1 MSKKEQTK
9 IEMELLKLLFSSNEF
24 QTEEYF
30 QENYLKKYEGK
41 LEKSTIKEYIR
52 VTYENLIDLEL
63 LKDGKLNEKYSL
75 VHYIDDINPLIEIC
89 FKSIQ
94 RYRKFKTLV
103 NEKVKYLDDMDSET
117 DTNLSNS
124 TKEEREFTKEVR
136 KIIEEKEGFDKS
148 KKLVAGIVHELII
161 KFTTDFDGTESGS
174 YVIGSDFL
182 KLEKV
187 SMRRYYFKKILYKI
201 LYENLSEITD
211 EKITT
216 ICSSSY
222 TSEDSLKEMKSMICK
237 AFVALG
243 IFIGKRKAI
252 NVQISEEKHK
262 KYIEEEKK
270 SNKKIEKNKTK
281 VYKHNWKTPDVWE
294 IVQFDDYEEEWRI
307 NAISKIESISEILK
321 SISKT
326 LKVSPEEKDAA
337 LKIFNYNTKSKL
349 VKNENKKVIDA
360 N

>member
-24 QTEEYF
+24 QKEEDF
-30 QENYLKKYEGK
+30 QTDYLDKYEGK

-52 VTYENLIDLEL
+52 VTYENLTDLEL

-75 VHYIDDINPLIEIC
+75 VHCIDDINPLIEIC

-94 RYRKFKTLV
+94 RYRKFKKLV
-103 NEKVKYLDDMDSET
+103 NDRVKYLDDIDSNYN
-117 DTNLSNS
+117 TNLSAS
-124 TKEEREFTKEVR
+124 TKDEKEFSKDMRKMIEV
-136 KIIEEKEGFDKS
+136 KEGFDKS
-148 KKLVAGIVHELII
+148 KEVVAGIVHELII

-174 YVIGSDFL
+174 YIIGNDFL

-243 IFIGKRKAI
+243 IFIGKKKST
-252 NVQISEEKHK
+252 NVQISQEKHK

-270 SNKKIEKNKTK
+270 NTKKIEKNKTK

-294 IVQFDDYEEEWRI
+294 IVQFDDYDEDWRI
-307 NAISKIESISEILK
+307 NAMSKIESISEILK

-349 VKNENKKVIDA
+349 PKKTT
-360 N
+360 

>member
-9 IEMELLKLLFSSNEF
+9 IEMEILKLLFSSNEF
-24 QTEEYF
+24 QMEEDF
-30 QENYLKKYEGK
+30 QRNYLDKYEGK

-52 VTYENLIDLEL
+52 VTYENLTDLDL
-63 LKDGKLNEKYSL
+63 LKAGKLNEKYSL
-75 VHYIDDINPLIEIC
+75 VHHIDDINLLIEIC

-94 RYRKFKTLV
+94 RYRKFKKLV
-103 NEKVKYLDDMDSET
+103 NDRVKYLDDIDSNY
-117 DTNLSNS
+117 DTNLSAS
-124 TKEEREFTKEVR
+124 TKDEKEFSKDMRKMIEV
-136 KIIEEKEGFDKS
+136 KEGFDKS
-148 KKLVAGIVHELII
+148 KEVVAGIVHELII

-174 YVIGSDFL
+174 YIIGSDFL

-201 LYENLSEITD
+201 LFEDLAEIEDKEITR
-211 EKITT
+211 

-222 TSEDSLKEMKSMICK
+222 ASEDSLNEMKSMICK

-262 KYIEEEKK
+262 KYIGEEKK
-270 SNKKIEKNKTK
+270 KNNKIEKNKTK

-294 IVQFDDYEEEWRI
+294 IVQFDDYDEDWRI

-349 VKNENKKVIDA
+349 PKKTT
-360 N
+360 